1 MTATRKAMNA
11 YSQAV
16 ETTPPAQQIVMLY
29 DGILQNL
36 AKAKQAIGEGRV
48 NDRYLAVQKA
58 STIIEALQG
67 CLDHENGGD
76 IAPQLDRLYT
86 HFIFRLQAINVEND
100 AKICDELRGNIQPI
114 RDSWAMIAKPGST
127 SAAPA
132 SPQDRPTVPSSV
144 TA

>member
-1 MTATRKAMNA
+1 MTSISKAMNA

-16 ETTPPAQQIVMLY
+16 ETIPQAQQIVMLY
-29 DGILQNL
+29 DGILQNID
-36 AKAKQAIGEGRV
+36 KAKLAISERRI

-58 STIIEALQG
+58 TTIIEALQG

-86 HFIFRLQAINVEND
+86 CFIFQLQMINIESDPVLCE
-100 AKICDELRGNIQPI
+100 ALMANIRQI
-114 RDSWAMIAKPGST
+114 RDSWATIAAST
-127 SAAPA
+127 PKTTTSVERDQPPTP
-132 SPQDRPTVPSSV
+132 SPV